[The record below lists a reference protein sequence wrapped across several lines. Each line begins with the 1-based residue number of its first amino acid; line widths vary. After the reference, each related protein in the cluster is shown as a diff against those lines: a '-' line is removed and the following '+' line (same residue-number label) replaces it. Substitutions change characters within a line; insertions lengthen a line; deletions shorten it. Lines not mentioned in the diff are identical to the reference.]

1 MKKKLQ
7 VLLLKMEYIQELE
20 MGQLQ
25 GGFASLSVR
34 SETQSV
40 RETNKDCPTTNN
52 CKGSNCIYGC
62 SGI

>member
-1 MKKKLQ
+1 MKKRLK
-7 VLLLKMEYIQELE
+7 LLLVKMEYLQETE

-25 GGFASLSVR
+25 GGFASFSLRTDASLV
-34 SETQSV
+34 Q
-40 RETNKDCPTTNN
+40 ETNKDCPTRNN